1 LYFKDHKMKFLL
13 NNREEIIEIIEP
25 LSVRKLLTIRKM
37 SFRMFLVKVNGVL
50 INKKKFEDTIINE
63 GDEVQ
68 VLYLMSGG

>member
-1 LYFKDHKMKFLL
+1 MKFLL
-13 NNREEIIEIIEP
+13 NNREEMIDISEP
-25 LSVRKLLTIRKM
+25 LTISKLLEIRKM

-50 INKKKFEDTIINE
+50 INKDKFDQTIIIE

>member
-1 LYFKDHKMKFLL
+1 MCFKDHKMKFLL
-13 NNREEIIEIIEP
+13 NNREEIIEINDP
-25 LSVRKLLTIRKM
+25 LTVRKLLQVRKL

-50 INKKKFEDTIINE
+50 INKDKFDDAVINE

>member
-1 LYFKDHKMKFLL
+1 MYFKDHKMKFLL

>member
-1 LYFKDHKMKFLL
+1 MID
-13 NNREEIIEIIEP
+13 ISEP
-25 LSVRKLLTIRKM
+25 LTISKLLEIRKM

-50 INKKKFEDTIINE
+50 INKDKFDQTIIIE

>member
-1 LYFKDHKMKFLL
+1 LCFKDHKMKFLL
-13 NNREEIIEIIEP
+13 NNREEIIEINDQ
-25 LSVRKLLTIRKM
+25 LTVRKLLQIRKL

-50 INKKKFEDTIINE
+50 INKDKFDDTVINE

>member
-1 LYFKDHKMKFLL
+1 MCFKDHKMKFLL
-13 NNREEIIEIIEP
+13 NNREEIIEINDQ
-25 LSVRKLLTIRKM
+25 LTVRKLLQIRKL

-50 INKKKFEDTIINE
+50 INKDKFDDTVINE